1 MASGNKYIEK
11 NNNDQVQLPIRDC
24 VYLGSFVEL
33 CATEVV
39 VSRGLQT
46 VIFEMRNGTKLRTIG
61 SAKNATQLS
70 RRRRARKTNA
80 APKTLNAPKIIEFIA
95 PKTELPVVKAPPSQI
110 GFPLPFL
117 FWPAFP
123 IAMMHMWLGPRNT
136 GVRN

>member
-1 MASGNKYIEK
+1 
-11 NNNDQVQLPIRDC
+11 
-24 VYLGSFVEL
+24 
-33 CATEVV
+33 
-39 VSRGLQT
+39 
-46 VIFEMRNGTKLRTIG
+46 MRNGTKLRTIG

-123 IAMMHMWLGPRNT
+123 CDDAHVVVWGRETPASAISGTRWRAGLRWGIRGFSPSRS
-136 GVRN
+136 VRG